1 MISGYNI
8 GIKPVKILKKKK
20 TVYFP
25 NNLVLEIFIFLVK
38 ILLLESK
45 GFKNKI
51 GSTIIKMK
59 WL

>member
-8 GIKPVKILKKKK
+8 GIKPVKILKKK

-59 WL
+59 

>member
-8 GIKPVKILKKKK
+8 GIKPVKILKKK